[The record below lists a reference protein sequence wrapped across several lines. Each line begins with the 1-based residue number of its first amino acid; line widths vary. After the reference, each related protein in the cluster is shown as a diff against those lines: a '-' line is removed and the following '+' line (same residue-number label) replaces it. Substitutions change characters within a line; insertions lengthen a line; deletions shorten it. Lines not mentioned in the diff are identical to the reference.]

1 MLGEGGMARSSET
14 LSGRMEN
21 GGYHTL
27 WTSYMEF
34 ETSKLVS
41 RTIPRIQKNIMNP
54 DVRIF

>member
-1 MLGEGGMARSSET
+1 MLGEGGSV
-14 LSGRMEN
+14 SGPMEN
-21 GGYHTL
+21 GGYHIL

-54 DVRIF
+54 DVRTF